1 MAMEK
6 IITANIFQ
14 YVRFQCGV
22 AINSYITFNPSAF
35 FKAQLCFLDCSISC
49 RSCCSLITVETVIV
63 GGSELFHVLPRATTL
78 EFS

>member
-14 YVRFQCGV
+14 YVLFQFRV
-22 AINSYITFNPSAF
+22 AINSYITFKPSAF
-35 FKAQLCFLDCSISC
+35 FKAQSCFLDCYISR
-49 RSCCSLITVETVIV
+49 RSRSLITVETVIV